1 MSFVREPLTEEEI
14 DINNAIDMHRDA
26 LKDEMQAMG
35 AAILLYLIG
44 LILVLFSAE
53 NTRPERIGLGLFA
66 CGALMFGVNILL
78 GFRTRKYR
86 RQAKELV
93 EPYMRRKALP
103 FYQELVEMFAD
114 KPGVHLHLNENGS
127 ITVTDKRK
135 QETN

>member
-26 LKDEMQAMG
+26 LRDEMQAMG

-93 EPYMRRKALP
+93 DPYLRKKAMP
-103 FYQELVEMFAD
+103 FYQELVEMFAE

-135 QETN
+135 QEIK